1 MTTEASTPLI
11 FGSTEGFGVSA
22 RLGPERAEVSSFYRV
37 LCVHVWAKFYGEEW
51 VPVIGS
57 KHRDLELGVDREHW
71 HIDWRFASEK
81 MFVGCSRGIAG
92 HPHGHVISNDN
103 PDQFKQSLTGLP
115 VVKRRKCHRVM
126 PDFPV
131 QPRQPWA
138 AMEAA
143 QRTRCDRLKDGH
155 TCPHRGI
162 DLRPFE
168 HADGTAICP
177 GHGLRWDM
185 RTGLLLA
192 RHETPNV

>member
-1 MTTEASTPLI
+1 MTNETLPPALAGQVER
-11 FGSTEGFGVSA
+11 GVR
-22 RLGPERAEVSSFYRV
+22 RLGPERAEVGVFYRV
-37 LCVHVWAKFYGEEW
+37 PSLMVRREFFGEKW

-57 KHRDLELGVDREHW
+57 KHRDRELGVEWDHW
-71 HIDWRFASEK
+71 HIDWRFASER
-81 MFVGCSRGIAG
+81 MFVGCSRGSTG
-92 HPHGHVISNDN
+92 QPHSSVINNDSMDDWR
-103 PDQFKQSLTGLP
+103 PSLTGVPEL
-115 VVKRRKCHRVM
+115 KHRKCRRVM

-131 QPRQPWA
+131 LPKQPWA

-162 DLRPFE
+162 DLRPFAQ
-168 HADGTAICP
+168 ADGTAICP
-177 GHGLRWDM
+177 GHGLRWDL